1 MRGRRDG
8 SRRSSR
14 RSSGGRGAGS
24 SRAGGGAR
32 GARGGRGRGARGGGP
47 RKVSARR
54 PAASSSSARD
64 SASAD
69 PLVRLNKYLADHGI
83 ASRRACDLLIEQGK
97 VTIDGMPVSELGTK
111 VNPFEQTVEV
121 DGTPLRPEGASRRY
135 YLLHKPAGVVCTN
148 ERSENRPRAI
158 DLITDRDKG
167 RIYTVGR
174 LDEESTGLILLTN
187 DGEFAQRV
195 AHPRYGVP
203 KTYRVTL
210 HGRIHDEAVQKVRDG
225 VYLSDGRTG
234 GARILI
240 RRRSASSSVLL
251 VTLREGRNREV
262 RRVFADVGF
271 KVVGLARVDIGP
283 LSARGLRAGKWRP
296 LSREEVEALLD
307 LADEEQALE
316 PLDTPRQ
323 RQVSRLESAEELEE
337 EWTPGGPS
345 RGGSPRGHRPRTE
358 PKGEDEP
365 RRGDGDGGGG
375 GGGSRR
381 SSSPRRS
388 SRRGSGGPRRRGG
401 GGPRG
406 RGGPRRG
413 SSRRGGASSDRGRR
427 GR

>member
-1 MRGRRDG
+1 M
-8 SRRSSR
+8 
-14 RSSGGRGAGS
+14 
-24 SRAGGGAR
+24 
-32 GARGGRGRGARGGGP
+32 
-47 RKVSARR
+47 
-54 PAASSSSARD
+54 
-64 SASAD
+64 
-69 PLVRLNKYLADHGI
+69 RLNKYLADHGV
-83 ASRRACDLLIEQGK
+83 ASRRACDVLIEQGK
-97 VTIDGMPVSELGTK
+97 VTVDGMPVSELGTK

-121 DGTPLRPEGASRRY
+121 DGTLLRPEGASRRY
-135 YLLHKPAGVVCTN
+135 YLLHKPSGVVCTN

-210 HGRIHDEAVQKVRDG
+210 HGRIHDEAIQKVREG
-225 VYLSDGRTG
+225 VFLSDGRTS

-271 KVVGLARVDIGP
+271 KVVGMARVDIGP

-296 LSREEVEALLD
+296 LSREEVEALLN

-316 PLDTPRQ
+316 PLDTPRN
-323 RQVSRLESAEELEE
+323 RQMARLESAEELEE
-337 EWTPGGPS
+337 GWSPKGPS
-345 RGGSPRGHRPRTE
+345 RGGSPRGYRPRAETS
-358 PKGEDEP
+358 KQDRP
-365 RRGDGDGGGG
+365 RRGGAGPRRGGGSRRGSSGPRRGSG
-375 GGGSRR
+375 GARRRGGGSRRGAGGSRR
-381 SSSPRRS
+381 SSSRRA
-388 SRRGSGGPRRRGG
+388 
-401 GGPRG
+401 
-406 RGGPRRG
+406 G
-413 SSRRGGASSDRGRR
+413 SSGERGRR

>member
-1 MRGRRDG
+1 
-8 SRRSSR
+8 
-14 RSSGGRGAGS
+14 
-24 SRAGGGAR
+24 
-32 GARGGRGRGARGGGP
+32 
-47 RKVSARR
+47 
-54 PAASSSSARD
+54 
-64 SASAD
+64 
-69 PLVRLNKYLADHGI
+69 VRLNKYLADHGV
-83 ASRRACDLLIEQGK
+83 ASRRACDVLIEQGK
-97 VTIDGMPVSELGTK
+97 VTVDGMPVSELGTK

-135 YLLHKPAGVVCTN
+135 YLLHKPAGVLCTN

-158 DLITDRDKG
+158 DLITDRTKG

-210 HGRIHDEAVQKVRDG
+210 HGRIHDEAIQKVRDG

-316 PLDTPRQ
+316 PLDTPRR
-323 RQVSRLESAEELEE
+323 RQVARLESAEEMEE
-337 EWTPGGPS
+337 EWTPDGPS
-345 RGGSPRGHRPRTE
+345 RGGSPRGYRPRTE
-358 PKGEDEP
+358 PVSDDAPP
-365 RRGDGDGGGG
+365 RRR

-381 SSSPRRS
+381 SSG
-388 SRRGSGGPRRRGG
+388 SRRGTGGPRRGGRGA
-401 GGPRG
+401 PRG

-413 SSRRGGASSDRGRR
+413 SSRRGGASGERGRR